1 VRFDKETVIQASD
14 FEMSETTVFIVDD
27 DEDLRSS
34 LVDLVET
41 ADLKA
46 EAYGSAKEFLDVCKT
61 RREGCLVVDI
71 HMPGM
76 DGLELQGRLK
86 ADGIG
91 IPVIVITGR
100 GDVPKAVKALK
111 AGAVDFI
118 EKPFGG
124 ELVLSSIRRAIE
136 IGKRARA
143 KGELVANAAQWIA
156 QLTPREREVLDHLV
170 VGHSNKTIAAKLAI
184 SPRTVEVHRA
194 RVMEKMHARS
204 LSHLVRMA
212 LAVEPDEDA

>member
-1 VRFDKETVIQASD
+1 
-14 FEMSETTVFIVDD
+14 MSETTVFIVDD

-46 EAYGSAKEFLDVCKT
+46 EAFGSAKEFLEIGKA
-61 RREGCLVVDI
+61 RSEGCLVVDI

-76 DGLELQGRLK
+76 NGLELQGRLK

-100 GDVPKAVKALK
+100 GDVTKAVKALK

-124 ELVLSSIRRAIE
+124 ELVLNSIRRAIE

-143 KGELVANAAQWIA
+143 KGELAADAAQQIA

-194 RVMEKMHARS
+194 RVMQKMHAQS

>member
-1 VRFDKETVIQASD
+1 MRFDKETVIQASD

-91 IPVIVITGR
+91 IPVIVISGR
-100 GDVPKAVKALK
+100 GDVPKAVNALK

-118 EKPFGG
+118 EKPFSG
-124 ELVLSSIRRAIE
+124 ELVLNSIRRAIE
-136 IGKRARA
+136 IGKRTRA
-143 KGELVANAAQWIA
+143 KGELAADAAQRIA

-170 VGHSNKTIAAKLAI
+170 AGHSNKTIAAKLAI

-194 RVMEKMHARS
+194 RVMQKMHARS
-204 LSHLVRMA
+204 LSCLVRMA

>member
-1 VRFDKETVIQASD
+1 
-14 FEMSETTVFIVDD
+14 MSEPTVFIVDD

-46 EAYGSAKEFLDVCKT
+46 EGYGSAREFLEVCST
-61 RREGCLVVDI
+61 RSEGCLVVDI

-76 DGLELQGRLK
+76 DGLELQERLK

-100 GDVPKAVKALK
+100 GDVSKAVKALK

-124 ELVLSSIRRAIE
+124 ELVLSSIRRALE
-136 IGKRARA
+136 IGKRTRA
-143 KGELVANAAQWIA
+143 KGELATDAAQRIA
-156 QLTPREREVLDHLV
+156 RLTPREREVLDHLV
-170 VGHSNKTIAAKLAI
+170 VGHSNKAIAAKLAI

-212 LAVEPDEDA
+212 LAAKPDEDA